1 MAATSPTSPSSPAA
15 DPNDSV
21 GSVGSLG
28 SVGSVGSVAERLQP
42 QLSLRERKKIK
53 TRSAIRRA
61 TYRLIAEQGYEA
73 TTVEQIAEAAEVSPS
88 TVFRYF
94 PTKEDIVLTDESDPV
109 MLREMRSRPAGET
122 PLESLRYVV
131 TEAARLS
138 LLHAREETLRR
149 TRLIAEVPALR
160 ARMMESV
167 AATSRQLC
175 GVLAERA
182 GRPVDLEVRV
192 FAVAVLGALH
202 EASVY
207 WAERGHQD
215 DLLDLIARTM
225 TTLKSGLPP
234 ASCP

>member
-1 MAATSPTSPSSPAA
+1 MAATSRTAPDSAGSPTSS
-15 DPNDSV
+15 DPDASTGPVDPVVSV
-21 GSVGSLG
+21 VEG
-28 SVGSVGSVAERLQP
+28 LQP

-53 TRSAIRRA
+53 TRTAIRRA
-61 TYRLIAEQGYEA
+61 TYRLVAEQGYEA

-94 PTKEDIVLTDESDPV
+94 PTKEDIVLTDEFDPIL
-109 MLREMRSRPAGET
+109 LREMRARPPAEP
-122 PLESLRYVV
+122 PLESLRHVV

-138 LLHAREETLRR
+138 LADDREETLLR

-160 ARMMESV
+160 ARMMESM
-167 AATSRQLC
+167 ATTSRLLC
-175 GVLAERA
+175 EVLAERA
-182 GRPVDLEVRV
+182 GRNAVDLEVRV
-192 FAVAVLGALH
+192 FAMAVLGALH

-225 TTLKSGLPP
+225 TTLHRGLPP
-234 ASCP
+234 GPAA

>member
-1 MAATSPTSPSSPAA
+1 MTTMAATSRPSPAA
-15 DPNDSV
+15 VPADSV
-21 GSVGSLG
+21 DA
-28 SVGSVGSVAERLQP
+28 VAQDLQP

-53 TRSAIRRA
+53 TRTAIRRA
-61 TYRLIAEQGYEA
+61 MYRLIAEQGYEA

-94 PTKEDIVLTDESDPV
+94 PTKEDIVLTDEFDPI
-109 MLREMRSRPAGET
+109 MLRELRSRPAGEE

-138 LLHAREETLRR
+138 LLHAREETLWR
-149 TRLIAEVPALR
+149 TALIAEVPALR

-167 AATSRQLC
+167 AATSRLLC

-182 GRPVDLEVRV
+182 GRSVDLEVRV
-192 FAVAVLGALH
+192 FAMAVLGSLH
-202 EASVY
+202 EVSVY
-207 WAERGHQD
+207 WAERGHED
-215 DLLDLIARTM
+215 DLLDLIARAM

-234 ASCP
+234 TPPG